1 MRFIKSSFVA
11 ALCIVGSSIGAQ
23 AQTWPDSLNLLGRTS
38 LTFGLGLT
46 GARTSDV
53 TFSQVQTHTTGQ
65 LASLAFT
72 HWVRPDVAV
81 QISTGVLN
89 ADNRVSGTHVQ
100 DNAII
105 PILFGVTAS
114 PRELALSASVRPY
127 VSLAAGPYIHAVDD
141 VNVGSVNSLME
152 TTAGA
157 KAAVGANWCGVAAD
171 EQPFARISETRCC
184 CRLTSTSAE
193 SAERARRDNSRS
205 AAAASAAVTM

>member
-11 ALCIVGSSIGAQ
+11 ALCVVGSSIGAQ
-23 AQTWPDSLNLLGRTS
+23 AQTGPDSLNLLGRTS

-72 HWVRPDVAV
+72 HWVRPGVAV

-105 PILFGVTAS
+105 PILFGVSAS

-157 KAAVGANWCGVAAD
+157 KAAVGANWFVSRHFIVNVEGDYHVVGKFEHPDA
-171 EQPFARISETRCC
+171 
-184 CRLTSTSAE
+184 LTSKPSGFGMAIGLGL
-193 SAERARRDNSRS
+193 AWGGR
-205 AAAASAAVTM
+205 